1 MFRLPELRWRDAEP
15 LEPDPGHA
23 GEGTESLAYSR
34 ISIVIFGL
42 SEDGRSYAYFSAT
55 AAVAANPTA
64 DIGSQAFP
72 LAHCNGACRMMVF
85 LKAVARSVFGL
96 LLTVAIWAA
105 IVHVFDTQHYILPG
119 PDRVFTAFVKHAGF
133 LLHHAGITAF
143 ETVLG
148 FVLGAAAGAL
158 LSVLLWLF
166 PVAARLAM
174 PPILV
179 TQALPVFAIA
189 PILVLWLGF
198 GLASKIVVIIL
209 VIFFTVT
216 STFFDGLQRLDQGLC
231 DLARL
236 YRLSRV
242 KDLWFFRLPSG
253 LPAFASGLRVAAEF
267 APQGALIG
275 EWAGATGGLAFIM
288 LQSSNRMQA
297 DMMFAALILLA
308 AMVLIMRF
316 VVNHLT
322 RLLVPWQPL
331 S

>member
-1 MFRLPELRWRDAEP
+1 MYLSANAAGIIVVHAGPGQ
-15 LEPDPGHA
+15 PDPVGA
-23 GEGTESLAYSR
+23 TERGLPRMISFLTSL
-34 ISIVIFGL
+34 I
-42 SEDGRSYAYFSAT
+42 RSLLGIAL
-55 AAVAANPTA
+55 AV
-64 DIGSQAFP
+64 G
-72 LAHCNGACRMMVF
+72 V
-85 LKAVARSVFGL
+85 
-96 LLTVAIWAA
+96 WAA
-105 IVHVFDTQHYILPG
+105 IVVVFDTQHYILPG
-119 PDRVFTAFVKHAGF
+119 PVRVFEAFAGNAGF
-133 LLHHAGITAF
+133 LLSHAGITAY

-148 FVLGAAAGAL
+148 FVLGAAAGAA

-166 PVAARLAM
+166 PAAARLAM

-198 GLASKIVVIIL
+198 GLASKIVVVIL

-236 YRLSRV
+236 YRLSRLRE
-242 KDLWFFRLPSG
+242 LWLFRLPAG
-253 LPAFASGLRVAAEF
+253 LPAFASGLRVAAVF
-267 APQGALIG
+267 APMGAIIG
-275 EWAGATGGLAFIM
+275 EWAGAKGGLAFIM

-297 DMMFAALILLA
+297 DLMFAALILLA

-316 VVNHLT
+316 AVNRLT
-322 RLLVPWQPL
+322 QFLVPWQPV

>member
-1 MFRLPELRWRDAEP
+1 MIA
-15 LEPDPGHA
+15 
-23 GEGTESLAYSR
+23 
-34 ISIVIFGL
+34 
-42 SEDGRSYAYFSAT
+42 
-55 AAVAANPTA
+55 
-64 DIGSQAFP
+64 
-72 LAHCNGACRMMVF
+72 
-85 LKAVARSVFGL
+85 
-96 LLTVAIWAA
+96 LLTSLIRTVLGIALAVGVWAA
-105 IVHVFDTQHYILPG
+105 IVVVFDTQHYILPG
-119 PDRVFTAFVKHAGF
+119 PDRVFAAFAENAGF
-133 LLHHAGITAF
+133 LLRHAGITAY
-143 ETVLG
+143 ETILG

-166 PVAARLAM
+166 PAAARLAM

-198 GLASKIVVIIL
+198 GLASKIVVVIL

-236 YRLSRV
+236 YRLSRLRE
-242 KDLWFFRLPSG
+242 LWLFRLPAG
-253 LPAFASGLRVAAEF
+253 LPAFASGLRVAAVF
-267 APQGALIG
+267 APMGAIIG
-275 EWAGATGGLAFIM
+275 EWAGAKGGLAFIM

-316 VVNHLT
+316 AVNRLT
-322 RLLVPWQPL
+322 QLLVPWEPVT
-331 S
+331 